1 MRTRAPKP
9 PRDPLAPDAI
19 ERYLDQHGMVRLLA
33 VTAVMAA
40 TFVIAG
46 MAAIAFLTV
55 VLVTAEQVAPSAPAA
70 VLDLVAPAPAP
81 TDHVGSAAA
90 PVTPSQAPVR
100 RAAVAPGRS
109 TTPSPLAP
117 LAPTTSVLGVAAPSV
132 LSPARPSLATARSAT
147 SAASWAAS
155 VLTSAAPAAKTPP
168 SEPAAAPMAA
178 PAARPT
184 VAPTTSPSATTAP
197 TATPAP
203 APSAT
208 TTAPP
213 TASDRGKAHHHKRCT
228 PRKHRKGKC

>member
-19 ERYLDQHGMVRLLA
+19 ERYLDRHGMVRLLV
-33 VTAVMAA
+33 VTAAMAA

-46 MAAIAFLTV
+46 MAAIAFLTS
-55 VLVTAEQVAPSAPAA
+55 VLITAEQVAPSAPAA

-81 TDHVGSAAA
+81 TDHIG
-90 PVTPSQAPVR
+90 P
-100 RAAVAPGRS
+100 AVA
-109 TTPSPLAP
+109 TVKPSL
-117 LAPTTSVLGVAAPSV
+117 APSV
-132 LSPARPSLATARSAT
+132 PSAAVSPVRSPTGPGAATGRSAT
-147 SAASWAAS
+147 PTASWAAS
-155 VLTSAAPAAKTPP
+155 VLATAAPAAKTPP

-184 VAPTTSPSATTAP
+184 TAPTTSPSATTAP

-228 PRKHRKGKC
+228 PRRHRKGKC

>member
-19 ERYLDQHGMVRLLA
+19 ERYLDRHGMVRLLV
-33 VTAVMAA
+33 VTAAMAA

-46 MAAIAFLTV
+46 MAAIAFLTS
-55 VLVTAEQVAPSAPAA
+55 VLITAEQVAPSAPAA

-81 TDHVGSAAA
+81 TDHIGPAVAT
-90 PVTPSQAPVR
+90 VKPSQAPS
-100 RAAVAPGRS
+100 RS
-109 TTPSPLAP
+109 TVPSPLAP
-117 LAPTTSVLGVAAPSV
+117 SVPSAAVSPVRSPTGPGAA
-132 LSPARPSLATARSAT
+132 TGRSAT
-147 SAASWAAS
+147 PTASWAAS
-155 VLTSAAPAAKTPP
+155 VLATAAPAAKTPP

-184 VAPTTSPSATTAP
+184 TAPTTSPSATTAP

-228 PRKHRKGKC
+228 PRRHRKGKC